1 MDVDNLPSSV
11 DVDNIE
17 TDNSTSEHS
26 PGMDLSSE
34 SDNGSNKADD
44 SSSVS
49 DGAVG
54 TVIKDV
60 ERTPGNLGCLFLIT
74 LLPLILDPLNFV
86 RGCVYFKISNVILI
100 L

>member
-1 MDVDNLPSSV
+1 MQGNGVEDVAKLLTDINNLPSSVDVDNLPSSV

-49 DGAVG
+49 DSAVG

-60 ERTPGNLGCLFLIT
+60 ERTPGNLFL
-74 LLPLILDPLNFV
+74 
-86 RGCVYFKISNVILI
+86 KIFEV
-100 L
+100 